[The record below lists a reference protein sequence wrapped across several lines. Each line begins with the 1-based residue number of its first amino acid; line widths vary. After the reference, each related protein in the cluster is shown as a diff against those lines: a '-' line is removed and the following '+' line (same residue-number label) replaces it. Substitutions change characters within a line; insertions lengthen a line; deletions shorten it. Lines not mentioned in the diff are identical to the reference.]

1 MNVITEKNIEIEWN
15 DEIVVQ
21 IYKDE
26 VGYQSEKAEKFA
38 AVSKRRLITMIAA
51 SENITT
57 DMSLILGNIVELK
70 NIIVIARAKEAIIK
84 INKQRYNFSHIT
96 DEFISLLRAI

>member
-1 MNVITEKNIEIEWN
+1 MNVITEKNVEIEWN

-38 AVSKRRLITMIAA
+38 TASKRRLIT
-51 SENITT
+51 
-57 DMSLILGNIVELK
+57 
-70 NIIVIARAKEAIIK
+70 R
-84 INKQRYNFSHIT
+84 
-96 DEFISLLRAI
+96 LLSAEKKY

>member
-1 MNVITEKNIEIEWN
+1 MNVITEKNVEIEWN

-38 AVSKRRLITMIAA
+38 AASKRRLITMIAA

-96 DEFISLLRAI
+96 K